1 MDPIASRVPYLLDN
15 AGAEAPARLTALAAM
30 FDPGTIR
37 HLESRGVGPGWHCL
51 EVGGGGGSVAAW
63 LATRVGVTGHVLV
76 TDIDPRFL
84 EALDLPNLE
93 VRCHDIATDPL
104 PESAFD
110 IIHVRLVLNHLLEP
124 ARVLAR
130 LRAALKPGGWLVA
143 EEFDSESMPPDP
155 TVSTGELLLKS
166 QVAMGRVMAGRGF
179 DRRFGRRLFAH
190 LRALGF
196 AGSDG
201 KDTIA
206 NTPTANVLPDGGNL
220 TGEFHSGT
228 VHVVAGGR
236 RILARDLQ
244 QVRSVE
250 AGRPHADDNVAS
262 LRRVRFAYFSNLENL
277 RTAGSS
283 YIYRSHFAMTSFALS
298 VLPVAR

>member
-15 AGAEAPARLTALAAM
+15 AGADAPARLTALAAM

-63 LATRVGVTGHVLV
+63 LATRVGPTGHVLV

-84 EALDLPNLE
+84 QALDLSTVE
-93 VRCHDIATDPL
+93 VRRHDIATDPL

-110 IIHVRLVLNHLLEP
+110 VIHMRLVLNHLPEP

-130 LRAALKPGGWLVA
+130 LRTALKPGGWLVC

-155 TVSTGELLLKS
+155 TVRAGELLLRS
-166 QVAMGRVMAGRGF
+166 QVAMGRLMADRGF

-190 LRALGF
+190 LRAQGLADVGAEARLF
-196 AGSDG
+196 MVQDGSPGADLVRANCEQLRTAMIDAGG
-201 KDTIA
+201 
-206 NTPTANVLPDGGNL
+206 V
-220 TGEFHSGT
+220 TGREIDQDLARLNEPQFMMPSSIMW
-228 VHVVAGGR
+228 AAWGR
-236 RILARDLQ
+236 RIAR
-244 QVRSVE
+244 
-250 AGRPHADDNVAS
+250 A
-262 LRRVRFAYFSNLENL
+262 
-277 RTAGSS
+277 
-283 YIYRSHFAMTSFALS
+283 
-298 VLPVAR
+298 

>member
-63 LATRVGVTGHVLV
+63 LATRVGPTGHVLV

-155 TVSTGELLLKS
+155 TASSGEQLLRT
-166 QVAMGRVMAGRGF
+166 QIAMGRVMAERGF

-190 LRALGF
+190 LRAQGLADVGAEARLF
-196 AGSDG
+196 MVQGGSAGAELVRSNCEQLRSAMIDAG
-201 KDTIA
+201 DVTAREIDQDLA
-206 NTPTANVLPDGGNL
+206 RLNEPQFVTPSSIMWA
-220 TGEFHSGT
+220 
-228 VHVVAGGR
+228 AWGR
-236 RILARDLQ
+236 RMAEDR
-244 QVRSVE
+244 E
-250 AGRPHADDNVAS
+250 
-262 LRRVRFAYFSNLENL
+262 
-277 RTAGSS
+277 
-283 YIYRSHFAMTSFALS
+283 
-298 VLPVAR
+298 